1 MPQTPVAPPE
11 RSDATVL
18 VSADAP
24 ADAPAPAGSL
34 LSSFAMPLII
44 VGIFYFLLLRP
55 QQKEAKAQ
63 EELLRSLQKGD
74 AVILATGMHGVIAEV
89 ADTTVS
95 LEISPRVLVTVDK
108 SSVKRKAN
116 ASAVAVPAAKGT

>member
-1 MPQTPVAPPE
+1 
-11 RSDATVL
+11 
-18 VSADAP
+18 
-24 ADAPAPAGSL
+24 
-34 LSSFAMPLII
+34 MPLADEVGPSQTNRF